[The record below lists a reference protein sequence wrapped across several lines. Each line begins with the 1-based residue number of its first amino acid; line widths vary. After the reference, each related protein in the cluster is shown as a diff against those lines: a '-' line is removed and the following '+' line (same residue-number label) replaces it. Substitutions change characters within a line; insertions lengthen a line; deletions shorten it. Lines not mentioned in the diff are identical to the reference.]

1 MFGVLKNVIVVHVPS
16 AHRPFI
22 CVILFYCILVYEC
35 LKYLPLSGCFGDVWC
50 VEECDCCSRS
60 ERASPV
66 HMGIFNMFVLFY
78 SFALLLYFIV
88 YLYMNV

>member
-22 CVILFYCILVYEC
+22 YVILFYCIFVYEC

-50 VEECDCCSRS
+50 VDECDCCSCS
-60 ERASPV
+60 ERASLV
-66 HMGIFNMFVLFY
+66 HIWIYTICLFCFIVLY
-78 SFALLLYFIV
+78 NYYYILLYICI
-88 YLYMNV
+88 

>member
-1 MFGVLKNVIVVHVPS
+1 MFGVLKNVIVVHVSS

-22 CVILFYCILVYEC
+22 CVILLDCIFVYEC

-50 VEECDCCSRS
+50 VEGCDCCSCS

-66 HMGIFNMFVLFY
+66 HMCIYNTLFLNCFIVLCY
-78 SFALLLYFIV
+78 YYILLYIGI
-88 YLYMNV
+88 